1 MINVLLIDDAPDATA
16 RVQKHLAD
24 ATLDVRIVRSDDQ
37 NVLVLA
43 LDQGPDIL
51 LLNLDSLAISAD
63 AALSLLRAAAPGV
76 ATIAFGS
83 DATQLSGLQVAAC
96 LPAAQLP
103 ELAATIRSVLRRVGF
118 PARRNSDPRRRARA
132 ALEACGTA
140 DHLTKRR
147 AALDQALP
155 ARDDAAMTGILRRT
169 PPAAAAL
176 VLIEAEGT
184 RNRYAKLLENA
195 NIETEQASDLV
206 DALERLG
213 QRVHAVLFTDR
224 LDLIAQARQLYSG
237 SATHVV
243 FVNHGDERGMLE
255 ALAAGANDCVPSEAR
270 GELFWARL
278 TTVRRIVGLA
288 SALQLALTD
297 NRVLSTIDEL
307 TRCASRRFFENQFP
321 REVERAQRLG
331 RPLSLIMADIDHF
344 KIVNDSHGHQ
354 VGDEVLHQFA
364 DRISLDLRQHEDWVA
379 RVGGEEFAV
388 VLPETT
394 EDEARIVAKRLC
406 KQISANPFI
415 TSVGALKVTASFGI
429 ASRIGVRTTL
439 RDAKAFVRQA
449 DSALYES
456 KRRGRNRVTVF
467 AQMERAET
475 AGSEEQDT
483 DPDVRR
489 VESLRAAQ

>member
-1 MINVLLIDDAPDATA
+1 
-16 RVQKHLAD
+16 
-24 ATLDVRIVRSDDQ
+24 
-37 NVLVLA
+37 
-43 LDQGPDIL
+43 
-51 LLNLDSLAISAD
+51 
-63 AALSLLRAAAPGV
+63 
-76 ATIAFGS
+76 
-83 DATQLSGLQVAAC
+83 
-96 LPAAQLP
+96 
-103 ELAATIRSVLRRVGF
+103 
-118 PARRNSDPRRRARA
+118 
-132 ALEACGTA
+132 
-140 DHLTKRR
+140 
-147 AALDQALP
+147 
-155 ARDDAAMTGILRRT
+155 
-169 PPAAAAL
+169 
-176 VLIEAEGT
+176 
-184 RNRYAKLLENA
+184 
-195 NIETEQASDLV
+195 
-206 DALERLG
+206 
-213 QRVHAVLFTDR
+213 
-224 LDLIAQARQLYSG
+224 
-237 SATHVV
+237 
-243 FVNHGDERGMLE
+243 VNHGDERGMLE

-467 AQMERAET
+467 AQMERAEN

-489 VESLRAAQ
+489 VESLRATQ